1 MKLDMMM
8 EAIEGLARERGVE
21 VDTILDAFANALVAA
36 YKRSPG
42 AAEEARVTIDP
53 DSGEVIVYAQELDE
67 DGNVVREWEDTPEGE
82 AFGRIAAQ
90 SFKQVMQFKLREAK
104 REQVFDMY
112 EGREGDLVTGI
123 VQQVDL
129 PRSVILDLG
138 DAEAYLPAGERIP
151 FERLER
157 GNRIKALILEVR
169 NDTKGAQIIVSRSH
183 PDLVR
188 RLLEL
193 EVPELTDG
201 TVEIVSIAREPGHR
215 TKIAVISNDPNVDP
229 KGACVGARGA
239 RVRQVVNELRGEK
252 VDVVQWREDVAQFIA
267 EALGPAKVKEV
278 RVDHENKTAEV
289 IVSEHQL
296 SLAIGKEGQNARL
309 AARLTGYKID
319 IRSDREGEEEEVA
332 EAASDSSG
340 AASGAEAEAASVA
353 TETVGGEPPAAEE
366 APGDEEEETQA
377 IGESGLSIEEHTDAA
392 DEEAAGEATPEE
404 AAEAVAV
411 TEDEIEDAEPEAGE
425 QEN

>member
-1 MKLDMMM
+1 MKLDTMM
-8 EAIEGLARERGVE
+8 EAIEVLARERGVA

-67 DGNVVREWEDTPEGE
+67 EGNVVTEWEDTPEGE

-90 SFKQVMQFKLREAK
+90 SFKQVMQHKLREAK
-104 REQVFDMY
+104 REHVFEMY
-112 EGREGDLVTGI
+112 EGREGDLVTGL
-123 VQQVDL
+123 VQQVDY
-129 PRSVILDLG
+129 RSVILDLG
-138 DAEAYLPAGERIP
+138 DAEAILPGSERIP

-157 GNRIKALILEVR
+157 GNRVKALILEVR
-169 NDTKGAQIIVSRSH
+169 NEAKGAQIVVSRSH

-201 TVEIVSIAREPGHR
+201 VVEIVNIAREPGHR

-229 KGACVGARGA
+229 KGACVGARGS

-252 VDVVQWREDVAQFIA
+252 VDVVQWRDDIGQFIA

-278 RVDHENKTAEV
+278 HIDEATKTADV
-289 IVSEHQL
+289 VVSEHQL

-309 AARLTGYKID
+309 AARLSGYKVD
-319 IRSDREGEEEEVA
+319 IRSDNEGVEVETVEASEPATPVAA
-332 EAASDSSG
+332 EAADEP
-340 AASGAEAEAASVA
+340 AVEAAV
-353 TETVGGEPPAAEE
+353 EPVDNGEAA
-366 APGDEEEETQA
+366 APDQADEDADSAVPDDEDAVTDANDEDEESE
-377 IGESGLSIEEHTDAA
+377 
-392 DEEAAGEATPEE
+392 
-404 AAEAVAV
+404 
-411 TEDEIEDAEPEAGE
+411 
-425 QEN
+425 

>member
-1 MKLDMMM
+1 MKLDTMM
-8 EAIEGLARERGVE
+8 EAIEVLARERGVA
-21 VDTILDAFANALVAA
+21 VDAILDAFANALVAA

-67 DGNVVREWEDTPEGE
+67 DGNVVDEWEDTPEGE

-104 REQVFDMY
+104 REKVYEMY

-123 VQQVDL
+123 VQQVDY
-129 PRSVILDLG
+129 RSVILDLG
-138 DAEAYLPAGERIP
+138 DAEAILPGSERIP
-151 FERLER
+151 FERLDR
-157 GNRIKALILEVR
+157 GNRVKALILEVR
-169 NDTKGAQIIVSRSH
+169 NEVKGAQIVVSRSH

-201 TVEIVSIAREPGHR
+201 TVEIVNIAREPGHR
-215 TKIAVISNDPNVDP
+215 SKIAVISHDPNVDP
-229 KGACVGARGA
+229 KGACVGARGS

-252 VDVVQWREDVAQFIA
+252 VDVVQWRDDVAQFIA

-278 RVDHENKTAEV
+278 HIDEEEKTADV
-289 IVSEHQL
+289 VVSEHQL

-309 AARLTGYKID
+309 AARLSGYKVD
-319 IRSDREGEEEEVA
+319 IRSDTVPEGGEGEGVPTPREAEETARGAETSTVTEEVTEELEPVA
-332 EAASDSSG
+332 EVG
-340 AASGAEAEAASVA
+340 EADDEDADVE
-353 TETVGGEPPAAEE
+353 TET
-366 APGDEEEETQA
+366 DT
-377 IGESGLSIEEHTDAA
+377 ESE
-392 DEEAAGEATPEE
+392 
-404 AAEAVAV
+404 
-411 TEDEIEDAEPEAGE
+411 
-425 QEN
+425 

>member
-319 IRSDREGEEEEVA
+319 IRSDQEGVEEP
-332 EAASDSSG
+332 
-340 AASGAEAEAASVA
+340 AEAEAAAEAPAEAADAPETVEA
-353 TETVGGEPPAAEE
+353 ETVETETVETEATEEVATDEPADQGEA
-366 APGDEEEETQA
+366 T
-377 IGESGLSIEEHTDAA
+377 
-392 DEEAAGEATPEE
+392 EAAGDDEDQVEE
-404 AAEAVAV
+404 
-411 TEDEIEDAEPEAGE
+411 TNDDESE
-425 QEN
+425 

>member
-201 TVEIVSIAREPGHR
+201 TVEIVSIAREPGVR
-215 TKIAVISNDPNVDP
+215 TKVRVISREPNIDPVAVVIGTGGKTIAPVIEDVVP
-229 KGACVGARGA
+229 ERIDVVGPGTFDEVLRAALMPGRIIEA
-239 RVRQVVNELRGEK
+239 RVYEPEGKSPLPV
-252 VDVVQWREDVAQFIA
+252 
-267 EALGPAKVKEV
+267 V
-278 RVDHENKTAEV
+278 RVSTDQKDRPLLFGRDGHN
-289 IVSEHQL
+289 L
-296 SLAIGKEGQNARL
+296 RL
-309 AARLTGYKID
+309 ASQLLGVRILVVDEFPPGEID
-319 IRSDREGEEEEVA
+319 PSLLP
-332 EAASDSSG
+332 AS
-340 AASGAEAEAASVA
+340 A
-353 TETVGGEPPAAEE
+353 
-366 APGDEEEETQA
+366 
-377 IGESGLSIEEHTDAA
+377 
-392 DEEAAGEATPEE
+392 
-404 AAEAVAV
+404 
-411 TEDEIEDAEPEAGE
+411 
-425 QEN
+425 